1 MENILDEETIKD
13 LKTQRITDLFEQ
25 VLTDTA
31 LAVLYRLSDNRKLRP
46 PVICYKHDCPLRD
59 DIPF

>member
-13 LKTQRITDLFEQ
+13 LKTQRITDLIEQ
-25 VLTDTA
+25 VLTDAA
-31 LAVLYRLSDNRKLRP
+31 LAVVYRLAENRKLSP
-46 PVICYKHDCPLRD
+46 PVICYKKDCPLRG

>member
-1 MENILDEETIKD
+1 MEPLDHQTIKD
-13 LKTQRITDLFEQ
+13 LKTQRITDLIEQ

-31 LAVLYRLSDNRKLRP
+31 LAVLYRLAENRKLCP
-46 PVICYKHDCPLRD
+46 SVICYKHDCPLRD